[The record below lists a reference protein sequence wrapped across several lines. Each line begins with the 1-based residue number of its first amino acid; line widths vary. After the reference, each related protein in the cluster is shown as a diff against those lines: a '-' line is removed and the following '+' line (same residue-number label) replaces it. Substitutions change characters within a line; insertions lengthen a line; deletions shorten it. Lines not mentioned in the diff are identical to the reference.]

1 MSAPVVR
8 SDYDA
13 LTRVAQNF
21 GKNAAE
27 TQQSLQRLRSQMDV
41 LQGGDWVG
49 PGATAFYRE
58 MNADIVP
65 TLARLQRA
73 LEASNQVVM
82 QINQVMKAAE
92 DEAAGFLR
100 GENGRGGA
108 GAPGQPGTPGA
119 GAPGAGGPG
128 GGGSGGGSGGGAGDP
143 SGDGGSAGPGGG
155 GETGGSNSLLDRFTN
170 WFGDKA
176 EFKADGAKGFEFNFK
191 KGNNDSPFSPE
202 LAIKYGAADSFFGNA
217 EESDGWAAL
226 GGDVGFKV
234 GVDKDG
240 PIAALYGEVYGF
252 VAKGD
257 TLFAG
262 DKDLGFTGAGE
273 VKVASAEATAGFKE
287 GTLGLYA
294 GANLASVKGE
304 LGANVAGYNVGVSGE
319 VGLKAEIGFKIGKK
333 TEVKLP
339 FISFGISFGGA
350 KD

>member
-8 SDYDA
+8 SDYDT
-13 LTRVAQNF
+13 LTRVAQTF
-21 GKNAAE
+21 GKNAAD
-27 TQQSLQRLRSQMDV
+27 TQQALQRLRSQMDV
-41 LQGGDWVG
+41 LQGGDWLG
-49 PGATAFYRE
+49 QGAAAFYRE

-65 TLARLQRA
+65 TLARLSRA
-73 LEASNQVVM
+73 LEASHQVVM
-82 QINQVMKAAE
+82 QISQIMKAAE
-92 DEAAGFLR
+92 DEAAQYLR

-108 GAPGQPGTPGA
+108 GAPGEPGAPGA
-119 GAPGAGGPG
+119 GAPGAGGG
-128 GGGSGGGSGGGAGDP
+128 GAGGGAGDP
-143 SGDGGSAGPGGG
+143 GAGGGGTGPGGSP
-155 GETGGSNSLLDRFTN
+155 TGGSNSLVDRFTD

-176 EFKADGAKGFEFNFK
+176 GFKADGAKGFEFDFK
-191 KGNNDSPFSPE
+191 KGNNSSPFSPE
-202 LAIKYGAADSFFGNA
+202 LAIKYGAADSLFGNA
-217 EESDGWAAL
+217 EDSDGWAAL

-234 GVDKDG
+234 GMDKDG

-273 VKVASAEATAGFKE
+273 VKAATAEATAGFKE

-319 VGLKAEIGFKIGKK
+319 VGLKAEIGFKIGKR

-339 FISFGISFGGA
+339 FISFGINFGGA
-350 KD
+350 RD